1 MSEQWVSTSCAASH
15 FCMNGDCFVLPE
27 GTFRCKCRDGFEGD
41 RCQTLQL
48 HIMNTTVSQPGV
60 LAALLIAALILTLG
74 FLLCAYNCCR
84 GKVTEGE
91 RQTENGRYRRSKNSR
106 AGLSIDEAG

>member
-84 GKVTEGE
+84 KRAKRNRLSSSTSASETPV
-91 RQTENGRYRRSKNSR
+91 ENQP
-106 AGLSIDEAG
+106 GLVI